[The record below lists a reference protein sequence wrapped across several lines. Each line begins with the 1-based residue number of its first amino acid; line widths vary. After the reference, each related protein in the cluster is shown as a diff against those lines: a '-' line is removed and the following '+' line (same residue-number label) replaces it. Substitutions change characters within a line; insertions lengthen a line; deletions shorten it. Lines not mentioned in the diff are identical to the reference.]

1 MEFKDLKICVERRK
15 TERNMAGN
23 PDKNKNK
30 FPAIKPKIG
39 SSNEEIVMSKIHI
52 LKNWKLPPS
61 PSYGVSGRKHKSPRN
76 ENTSVS
82 KNEKLLLKKKRQN
95 RDAQKAY
102 RERKEKRLKE
112 MESII
117 DTLQDQVKY
126 WKKLYHSKCSEM
138 SDLEKQYD
146 QMRKERQ
153 NTTQLNQSA
162 LYGIISNFKPLKPV
176 PLLPTTN
183 KIFKG
188 ASSPRLS
195 STSNTAGKELF
206 LSQTSHKLSK
216 TSNIQID
223 TVYNQQSDHIRGI
236 HEQTKDNDTNS
247 GITSTNC
254 GFCDG
259 SSSCICD
266 ELTGNTTQKH
276 PKTIIST
283 KDTIS
288 MLALSQIS
296 DPMAIAQLAC
306 SSDPH
311 NCTKCPDINET
322 CIKSAVAYSTNNGD
336 ANAISSEID
345 FTDYK

>member
-1 MEFKDLKICVERRK
+1 MECKDLRICVKRRK
-15 TERNMAGN
+15 AERNMAGN

-30 FPAIKPKIG
+30 FPEIKPKIG

-61 PSYGVSGRKHKSPRN
+61 PSYGVSGRKHKSLSN
-76 ENTSVS
+76 ENTFMSE
-82 KNEKLLLKKKRQN
+82 NEKLLLKKKRQN

-117 DTLQDQVKY
+117 DTLQDQMKY
-126 WKKLYHSKCSEM
+126 WKKLYYSKCSEM

-146 QMRKERQ
+146 QMRKEQQ

-162 LYGIISNFKPLKPV
+162 LYSIISNFKSLKPV

-183 KIFKG
+183 KIYKG
-188 ASSPRLS
+188 ASSPRSS
-195 STSNTAGKELF
+195 STSNTAGKEL
-206 LSQTSHKLSK
+206 LSSQTLHKLSK

-223 TVYNQQSDHIRGI
+223 TVYNQQLDHIRGI
-236 HEQTKDNDTNS
+236 HEQTKDNGTNS
-247 GITSTNC
+247 GITSTSC

-276 PKTIIST
+276 PKAIIST
-283 KDTIS
+283 KDATS
-288 MLALSQIS
+288 MLVLSQIS
-296 DPMAIAQLAC
+296 NPTVIAQLTC

-311 NCTKCPDINET
+311 DCTKCSDINET

-336 ANAISSEID
+336 DNAISNEVD